1 MKKYWY
7 NQGRLRNK
15 ELNRGSFALL
25 VFTIARVMRGEF
37 KVSYSQL
44 TVMDK
49 D

>member
-1 MKKYWY
+1 MKKCWY

-15 ELNRGSFALL
+15 ELDRGSFALL
-25 VFTIARVMRGEF
+25 VFTARIMRDEF